1 MAVFSYRA
9 LDAQGIDHSGSLEA
23 DSARHARGVL
33 KERGL
38 FPTEVK
44 PLAGDARQQRRIRLS
59 VSELCLMTRQLSA
72 LLGSGLNVPQ
82 ALAALGEQAENPSTR
97 AVLAAVRSEVVGGQ
111 SLRAAMESAGN
122 AFPPIY
128 RASVAAGEKSG
139 QLAEVM
145 AQLADYL
152 ERQDAMRRKTLQ
164 ALLYPAVVATVALL
178 VVVALLTYVVPQVV
192 SVFQQGKQTLPLL
205 TRMLIVASALLKSW
219 GWLMLLGTVAAA
231 LGFHYALREPHLQ
244 RRWDAWLLGLPLIG
258 RYLRTVDTARFAS
271 TLAILVSSGVPLLSA
286 LDAGRQVIQRMPL
299 RDAVSNAADRVREG
313 ASLSQA
319 LKQTQA
325 FPPLLIHM
333 ISSGE
338 ATGELSGMLFRAA
351 QLQQTEVENRTAMM
365 TTLLEPLLLL
375 FMGGTVLLIVLAV
388 MQPIIQ
394 INTLL
399 K

>member
-9 LDAQGIDHSGSLEA
+9 LDAQGIDHNGSLEA
-23 DSARHARGVL
+23 DSARHARGLL

-44 PLAGDARQQRRIRLS
+44 PLAGDARQQRRVRLS

-82 ALAALGEQAENPSTR
+82 ALAALGEQAENPNTR

-192 SVFQQGKQTLPLL
+192 SVFQQGKQALPLL
-205 TRMLIVASALLKSW
+205 TRILIFASALLKSW
-219 GWLMLLGTVAAA
+219 GWLMLLGSVAGAV
-231 LGFHYALREPHLQ
+231 GFHYALREPHLQ
-244 RRWDAWLLGLPLIG
+244 RRWDAWLLSLPLVG